1 MRLTGTLG
9 GDIVIMNVYAPNQ
22 ATARCE
28 FWIELANSMA
38 KDCRW
43 FMAGDWNFVEKHQDK
58 SRNNTHLTTLEERGA
73 FELLK
78 STFNVHDLFSLSN
91 SIRYSWDN
99 RRDRENRT
107 MARLDRIYS
116 LREFGEIVVASD
128 YTIMANSA
136 FLDHSPMYRSVK
148 LEVEAQQKSPYVMNA
163 CYLKHEA
170 VKERT
175 RKEWASHPILPFFG
189 KLRRCIR
196 DYK

>member
-1 MRLTGTLG
+1 VEAEVGYNNRPDNPGAGCG
-9 GDIVIMNVYAPNQ
+9 GVCLWVSLLISHMV
-22 ATARCE
+22 CE
-28 FWIELANSMA
+28 V
-38 KDCRW
+38 
-43 FMAGDWNFVEKHQDK
+43 GK
-58 SRNNTHLTTLEERGA
+58 SRSGWARNNTHLTTLEERGA